1 MSFLASLNHSVLVCK
16 MGNNNT
22 DDGDGE
28 DGMTSPD
35 FESGHSRHSRRG
47 SRYNDLIALGAKSL
61 WFQQPS
67 LDRVTAAILSPG
79 LQWIPSLIS
88 QVTSCEVSATH
99 SSSSFSPGPGPA
111 HLPFWAP
118 ALPHSNQPCTSLL
131 PSPSL
136 SEPLQPVSSSRTL
149 LGSRGLV

>member
-1 MSFLASLNHSVLVCK
+1 

-35 FESGHSRHSRRG
+35 FESGHSRHSGKG

-99 SSSSFSPGPGPA
+99 SSSSFSPGR
-111 HLPFWAP
+111 
-118 ALPHSNQPCTSLL
+118 T
-131 PSPSL
+131 
-136 SEPLQPVSSSRTL
+136 SSSAFLSSSSPPFQSTLHFTSTVSFPLRVPTAYIVKCDPAGITRT
-149 LGSRGLV
+149 GVNPHPAQSRPGRH